1 MTLKNIIENF
11 ESIYFGKL
19 NRDSLLD
26 NTELVKEIQ
35 GILKIV
41 GLYASVVDGLFGG
54 ISREALQDFIETEGL
69 SQDYILD
76 DVVADLLL
84 LRVKDF
90 TMDIGNDF
98 GDSEDDFVAATIVL
112 CEKHGLPLKEQIAYV
127 IATAEH
133 ETGRTYKPVIEAY
146 WLSEDW
152 RKKNLDRYYPYYGRG
167 YVQITWDY
175 NYEKFSKLL
184 GRDFLANPNEL
195 LDKNIS
201 LFILVY
207 GMSIG
212 GFSGK
217 RLGTY
222 VNKND
227 KDFYRAR
234 QVVNGRDKAE
244 HIARLAEKWLEK
256 LIEREDAGIQA
267 KSIGLS
273 DEMARRYKRLR

>member
-1 MTLKNIIENF
+1 MKLKNIIENF

-26 NTELVKEIQ
+26 DTELVKEIQ
-35 GILKIV
+35 EILKTI
-41 GLYASVVDGLFGG
+41 GLYLSVVDGLFGG

-84 LRVKDF
+84 VRVKDF
-90 TMDIGNDF
+90 AVDIGNNF
-98 GDSEDDFVAATIVL
+98 GDSQEDFVTATIKL
-112 CEKHGLPLKEQIAYV
+112 CEKHGLPLKEQMAYV

-133 ETGRTYKPVIEAY
+133 ETGRTYKPVVEAH

-152 RKKNLDRYYPYYGRG
+152 RKRNLRYYPYHGRG

-175 NYEKFSKLL
+175 NYKKFSKLL
-184 GRDFLANPNEL
+184 GRDFVTNPDEV
-195 LDKNIS
+195 LDKNVS

-207 GMSIG
+207 GMSTG
-212 GFSGK
+212 MFSGK

-227 KDFYRAR
+227 KDFYGAR
-234 QVVNGRDKAE
+234 KVVNGRDKAE
-244 HIARLAEKWLEK
+244 HISRLAEKWLQK
-256 LIEREDAGIQA
+256 LIDREEKVILT

-273 DEMARRYKRLR
+273 EEIARAYKRLR

>member
-1 MTLKNIIENF
+1 MKLKNIIENF

-26 NTELVKEIQ
+26 DKELVKEIQ
-35 GILKIV
+35 GILRII
-41 GLYASVVDGLFGG
+41 GLYSSDVDGLFGG
-54 ISREALQDFIETEGL
+54 VSREALQDFIETEGL
-69 SQDYILD
+69 DHDYLLD
-76 DVVADLLL
+76 AVVAELLL
-84 LRVKDF
+84 VRVKDF
-90 TMDIGNDF
+90 TMDIGNNF
-98 GDSEDDFVAATIVL
+98 GNGEEAFVTATIEL

-133 ETGRTYKPVIEAY
+133 ETARTYKPVIEAY

-152 RKKNLDRYYPYYGRG
+152 RKRNLKKYYPYHGRG

-184 GRDFLANPNEL
+184 GRDFVTNPDEV
-195 LDKNIS
+195 LDKNVS

-207 GMSIG
+207 GMSTG
-212 GFSGK
+212 MFSGK

-227 KDFYRAR
+227 KDFRRAR
-234 QVVNGRDKAE
+234 KVVNGNDKAE
-244 HIARLAEKWLEK
+244 HIAALAEKWLQK
-256 LIEREDAGIQA
+256 LIDRDEQVIQS

-273 DEMARRYKRLR
+273 DEMARGYKRLR

>member
-1 MTLKNIIENF
+1 MELKNIIENF

-26 NTELVKEIQ
+26 NRELVKEIQ
-35 GILKIV
+35 GILKII
-41 GLYASVVDGLFGG
+41 GLYTSEVDGLFGG

-76 DVVADLLL
+76 DVVAELLL
-84 LRVKDF
+84 VRVKDF
-90 TMDIGNDF
+90 SMDIGHDF
-98 GDSEDDFVAATIVL
+98 GNSEEDFVTATIEL

-133 ETGRTYKPVIEAY
+133 ETGRTYKPVVEAH

-152 RKKNLDRYYPYYGRG
+152 RKRNLRYYPYHGRG

-175 NYEKFSKLL
+175 NYAKFSKLL
-184 GRDFLANPNEL
+184 GRDFVTNPDEVL
-195 LDKNIS
+195 EKNVS

-207 GMSIG
+207 GMSTG
-212 GFSGK
+212 MFSGK

-227 KDFYRAR
+227 KDFYNAR
-234 QVVNGRDKAE
+234 KVVNGRDKAE
-244 HIARLAEKWLEK
+244 HIAALADKWLQK
-256 LIEREDAGIQA
+256 LIDRDEKVIQT
-267 KSIGLS
+267 KSIGMS

>member
-26 NTELVKEIQ
+26 DTKFVKEIQ
-35 GILKIV
+35 EILKKI
-41 GLYASVVDGLFGG
+41 GLYNSVVDGLFGG

-76 DVVADLLL
+76 DVVAELLL
-84 LRVKDF
+84 VRVKDF

-133 ETGRTYKPVIEAY
+133 ETGRVYKPVIEAH

-152 RKKNLDRYYPYYGRG
+152 RERNFSYYPYYGRG
-167 YVQITWDY
+167 YVQITHKY
-175 NYEKFSKLL
+175 NYEKFTKLL
-184 GRDFLANPNEL
+184 GTDFVINPKGV
-195 LDKNIS
+195 LDKKVS

-207 GMSIG
+207 GMSTG
-212 GFSGK
+212 MFSGK

-234 QVVNGRDKAE
+234 KVVNGRDKAE

-256 LIEREDAGIQA
+256 LIDREEQA
-267 KSIGLS
+267 VQVKSIGLS
-273 DEMARRYKRLR
+273 DEMAQRYRRLR

>member
-26 NTELVKEIQ
+26 DKELVKEIQ
-35 GILKIV
+35 EILKTI
-41 GLYASVVDGLFGG
+41 GLYNSEVDGLFGA
-54 ISREALQDFIETEGL
+54 ISRESLQDFIETEGL

-84 LRVKDF
+84 VRVKDF
-90 TMDIGNDF
+90 AMDIGQDF
-98 GDSEDDFVAATIVL
+98 GEGEEAFVSATIEL
-112 CEKHGLPLKEQIAYV
+112 CEKNGLPLKEQIAYV

-133 ETGRTYKPVIEAY
+133 ETGGTYKPVVEAH

-152 RKKNLDRYYPYYGRG
+152 RKNNLRYYPYHGRG

-184 GRDFLANPNEL
+184 GRDFVTNPDEV
-195 LDKNIS
+195 LDKNVS

-207 GMSIG
+207 GMSTG
-212 GFSGK
+212 MFSGK

-227 KDFYRAR
+227 KDFYGAR
-234 QVVNGRDKAE
+234 KVVNGRDKAE
-244 HIARLAEKWLEK
+244 HIAALAEKWLQK
-256 LIEREDAGIQA
+256 LIDRGEQGIQA

-273 DEMARRYKRLR
+273 AEMARGYKRLR